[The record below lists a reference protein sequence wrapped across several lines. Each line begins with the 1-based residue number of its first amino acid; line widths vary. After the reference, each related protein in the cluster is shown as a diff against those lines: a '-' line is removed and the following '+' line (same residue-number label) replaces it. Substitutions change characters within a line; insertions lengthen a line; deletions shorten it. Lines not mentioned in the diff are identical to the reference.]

1 MTYVYKRKMARETH
15 RVEDKQMWEFVSFSQ
30 GMSRIDGYLRIED
43 KGKKESAQRECDPV
57 DRVFRLLISRT
68 GAE

>member
-1 MTYVYKRKMARETH
+1 
-15 RVEDKQMWEFVSFSQ
+15 MWGFVSFSQ
-30 GMSRIDGYLRIED
+30 GMSRIDGHLRIED
-43 KGKKESAQRECDPV
+43 KGKKESAQGECDSV

>member
-1 MTYVYKRKMARETH
+1 
-15 RVEDKQMWEFVSFSQ
+15 MWGSVSFSR
-30 GMSRIDGYLRIED
+30 GMSRTDGYLTTED

-57 DRVFRLLISRT
+57 DRAFRLLISRT